1 MINFGIIFS
10 VLYVVLKRRASAEA
24 KRLEEATAQS
34 QTDTVDIKAKATIP
48 VDFVA

>member
-1 MINFGIIFS
+1 MVRS
-10 VLYVVLKRRASAEA
+10 VLYVVLKRRASTEA

-48 VDFVA
+48 VDFAA

>member
-1 MINFGIIFS
+1 MYF
-10 VLYVVLKRRASAEA
+10 LLKRRARLEA
-24 KRLEEATAQS
+24 KSLEEATAQS